1 MSVSVIIVAA
11 GKSRRMGGINKQ
23 FLTLCGVPVLEH
35 SIRTFS
41 QRADVSEIVTVT
53 SAESLEEVK
62 VIADKYKTIKPITV
76 VQGGA
81 TRQESVECGVR
92 ALHQNSELV
101 AIHDGARPLID
112 SDSISRVFDMASQTG
127 CATVGVPVKD
137 TIKKVAD
144 GVIVSTPQRSELYIT
159 QTPQVFNLSLY
170 KEAMEKAKREGKDYT
185 DDCQLVENCGRKVS
199 MVVGDYRNIK
209 ITTPEDVEVARA
221 FTKQKETD
229 MRIGHGYDVHKFAPN
244 RKLILGGVEV
254 KSELGLLGHSDA
266 DVLAHAVMDA
276 ILGATGQGDIGK
288 HFPDTDERFKGADSM
303 KLMAHVIDI
312 IDGLGYAVH
321 NIDATVVAQVPK
333 LAPYIDQMVQNIAD
347 VCKVDK
353 NFVNVKATT
362 EEGLGFT
369 GRKEGISAHCV
380 CIIKQK

>member
-11 GKSRRMGGINKQ
+11 GASRRMSGINKQ
-23 FLTLCGVPVLEH
+23 FLPLCDMPVIEH
-35 SIRTFS
+35 SIRAFV
-41 QRADVSEIVTVT
+41 QRADVNEIVAVT
-53 SAESLEEVK
+53 TAESLEDVK

-81 TRQESVECGVR
+81 TRQESVACGIN
-92 ALHQNSELV
+92 AIKFESELV

-112 SDSISRVFDMASQTG
+112 SDSISRVFDKALQTG
-127 CATVGVPVKD
+127 GATIGVPVKD

-144 GVIVSTPQRSELYIT
+144 EVIVETPQRSELYIT
-159 QTPQVFNLSLY
+159 QTPQVFSLSLY
-170 KEAMEKAKREGKDYT
+170 KEAMDKAKKEGKDYT
-185 DDCQLVENCGRKVS
+185 DDCQLVENCGAKVS

-209 ITTPEDVEVARA
+209 ITTPEDIEVARA
-221 FTKQKETD
+221 FMEKKEAV

-244 RKLILGGVEV
+244 RKLILGGVDI

-276 ILGATGQGDIGK
+276 ILGAMGQGDIGK
-288 HFPDTDERFKGADSM
+288 HFPDTDQRFKGADSM
-303 KLMAHVIDI
+303 ALMAHVIELADS
-312 IDGLGYAVH
+312 LGYKVQ
-321 NIDATVVAQVPK
+321 NLDATVVAQAPK
-333 LAPYIDQMVQNIAD
+333 LAPYIDQIIRNIAD

-353 NFVNVKATT
+353 GFVNVKATT